1 MAPMPQLSIKGNTF
15 VLTGRMWTDRNVI
28 HNDIVRKGGRPSK
41 IMRKGYILVM
51 ASCQLERGSD
61 NKWHTRDD
69 ATQKATA
76 AMKLGA
82 LVYHEKML
90 RDALADPNGVCMATR
105 VSQVP
110 DDTFNAKQLA
120 KQARERNP
128 EWNDEMQARLD
139 ANLRETSEL
148 LASF

>member
-15 VLTGRMWTDRNVI
+15 VLTGRMWKDREAI
-28 HNDIVRKGGRPSK
+28 HAHIQRKGGRASK
-41 IMRKGYILVM
+41 VMRKGYILVM

-61 NKWHTRDD
+61 NKWHTHGD
-69 ATQKATA
+69 ATRKATA
-76 AMKLGA
+76 AMEMGA
-82 LVYHEKML
+82 VVYHEKML
-90 RDALADPNGVCMATR
+90 RDALADPNGVCRATR

-110 DDTFNAKQLA
+110 DDTFNAKQQA